1 MSPVPDPS
9 LVTWADGS
17 LHAPAGGHHVETDPA
32 ISAITGDA
40 RLPVVDPEDDEQ
52 ETILKRLALQANTSA
67 KMMRAAHH
75 AQTALNRSRLFECE
89 GVPADPI
96 TSRDGVALQILKRLA
111 AQVRKL
117 ESVPLEE
124 GETELEREAK
134 IAQILG
140 QMTKQEAV
148 MEAAIAKAVQISTRA
163 QQEAAKL
170 QFAMRAHKDKMDRL
184 GGGLDAAE
192 VERIADA

>member
-1 MSPVPDPS
+1 MAFDFSDSRGVDPI
-9 LVTWADGS
+9 LAIDAADPTIAALS
-17 LHAPAGGHHVETDPA
+17 
-32 ISAITGDA
+32 GDA
-40 RLPVVDPEDDEQ
+40 RLPQPDDGDTEQ
-52 ETILKRLALQANTSA
+52 QIILKRLSLQANTSA
-67 KMMRAAHH
+67 KMMRAAHQ
-75 AQTALNRSRLFECE
+75 AQTALNRAHLFECE
-89 GVPADPI
+89 GTPADPI
-96 TSRDGVALQILKRLA
+96 AKRDGVALQILKRLA
-111 AQVRKL
+111 AQVKRL
-117 ESVPLEE
+117 EAVPLEE

-148 MEAAIAKAVQISTRA
+148 METAIAKAVQISTKA

-192 VERIADA
+192 VDRIADA